1 MTRPRPA
8 RRVIAL
14 ALLTILAGR
23 LGAPAAAADQA
34 GAQDPAKAHQ
44 PGQFFPIVEPIS
56 DETIRSLRAA
66 AVPYIERIASTGQRP
81 VLVFEFRP
89 GESEPGRSSFGASL
103 DLAEFLLKDLSG
115 AKRRV
120 AFVPEPLTGYAVLAV
135 LGCDEIV
142 LGPNASLG
150 PISPDG
156 APVNASKRESV
167 RELANQRGRDAELLL
182 GMLDPGADLRE
193 VRTDRGTHYVL
204 AENLPEFKKTHR
216 IIEDQP
222 AWEGGRRGVLTA
234 DRARRTFVTRFA
246 ENRPEVA
253 AAYNLAN
260 VNDDPLLGERP
271 NPVRIRIDGAIG
283 DNKEAYLLRK
293 ISEARHER
301 VNLIFFEIDSEGG
314 LQGPA
319 DKVAERI
326 ARLKDIKTIAFIEG
340 QCVGVSSLIA
350 LACDEIAVTKSARL
364 GKVTETVPER
374 GGAHMELEPRMAG
387 VLADRA
393 EDLARRKGHP
403 AAVARAM
410 VDRDAV
416 VLLARD
422 KQAGAVT
429 FVLESQV
436 LADPGRYEVVE
447 KLHSAGDVLLL
458 EGEAAR
464 KFGMTDRIVKD
475 FAELQAAY
483 GLRGKTIRADG
494 PTWVD
499 SLVFTLNTPFVKG
512 LLLFIGFFML
522 VLELKLPGIGLPAIT
537 SALAFLL
544 YFWSSYLGGTADQL
558 EILLFLVGIV
568 CLGLELFVFPGFGV
582 FGMSGVVLILVSVV
596 MASHTFVWPSQEYEF
611 RQMGQTLVQI
621 TVVLVAVIAGA
632 IVFGRYF
639 PSLPFFNRMILRAE
653 PADNGL
659 GDSMDKPSASD
670 EPSYFFLLGET
681 GRTTTV
687 LKPTGKARFGDHL
700 IDVSAE
706 RSFIEAD
713 RLVEVVEVRGSR
725 VIVRQV

>member
-1 MTRPRPA
+1 MLLASLPGMQA
-8 RRVIAL
+8 IA
-14 ALLTILAGR
+14 AGDS
-23 LGAPAAAADQA
+23 GPPSK
-34 GAQDPAKAHQ
+34 GKATHQ
-44 PGQFFPIVEPIS
+44 PGQFFAIVEPIS
-56 DETIRSLRAA
+56 DETIRSLRASA
-66 AVPYIERIASTGQRP
+66 LPYIERTAASGERP
-81 VLVFEFRP
+81 VLIFEFRP
-89 GESEPGRSSFGASL
+89 GESEPGRSPFGASS
-103 DLAEFLLKDLSG
+103 DLADLLLNDLSG
-115 AKRRV
+115 GKKRI
-120 AFVPEPLTGYAVLAV
+120 AFVPEPLTGYAVLPV
-135 LGCDEIV
+135 LACDEIV
-142 LGPNASLG
+142 MGPNASLG

-156 APVNASKRESV
+156 APVNARERESV
-167 RELANQRGRDAELLL
+167 RALANQRGRDAELLL
-182 GMLDPGADLRE
+182 GMLDPAADLRE
-193 VRTDRGTHYVL
+193 IRTADNQTHYVL
-204 AENLPEFKKTHR
+204 AESVPEFKKTHR
-216 IIEDQP
+216 IVDDQP
-222 AWEGGRRGVLTA
+222 AWEGGRRGVLSA
-234 DRARRTFVTRFA
+234 ERARRTFVKLFA
-246 ENRPEVA
+246 ENRTEVA
-253 AAYNLAN
+253 SAYKLPA
-260 VNDDPLLGERP
+260 VNDDPTLGGKI
-271 NPVRIRIDGAIG
+271 NPVRIRIEGPIG
-283 DNKEAYLLRK
+283 DNKESYLLRK

-314 LQGPA
+314 MHGPA
-319 DKVAERI
+319 DKVADRI
-326 ARLKDIKTIAFIEG
+326 ARLKDIKTVAY
-340 QCVGVSSLIA
+340 VDDRALGVSSLIA
-350 LACDEIAVTKSARL
+350 LACDEIVFRKGARMGDVTRIL
-364 GKVTETVPER
+364 PER
-374 GGAHMELEPRMAG
+374 GGSPSELDMRMAG

-393 EDLARRKGHP
+393 QELAKQKGHP

-416 VLLARD
+416 VQLARD
-422 KQAGAVT
+422 KQTGAVT
-429 FVLESQV
+429 FVLDGQV
-436 LADPGRYEVVE
+436 QADPGRYEVLETV
-447 KLHSAGDVLLL
+447 HSPGDVFTL
-458 EGEAAR
+458 EAEQA
-464 KFGMTDRIVKD
+464 KKLGMTNRIVKD
-475 FAELQAAY
+475 FAELQSVY

-568 CLGLELFVFPGFGV
+568 CLALELFVFPGFGV
-582 FGMSGVVLILVSVV
+582 FGMSGVLLVLISVV
-596 MASHTFVWPSQEYEF
+596 MASHTFVWPTQEYEF

-653 PADNGL
+653 PADSGL
-659 GDSMDKPSASD
+659 DDPLRKPTPGE

-687 LKPTGKARFGDHL
+687 LKPTGKARFGEIL

-713 RLVEVVEVRGSR
+713 RPVEVVEVRGSR